1 MFSGPHA
8 LRDIIENAELY
19 PIRGLFQFSD
29 YFPEIDA
36 YYNRTLGFEYG
47 ASTGWTALNEIYNV
61 RPEFSFFPFPL
72 NLHFLNLFSW
82 GIYLISGY
90 EILCRMRIFF
100 EKLYL

>member
-1 MFSGPHA
+1 LIFNNTGRKYLQVLMFSGPLA

-36 YYNRTLGFEYG
+36 YYNRTLGYEFG

-61 RPEFSFFPFPL
+61 SPDCSFFPSPL
-72 NLHFLNLFSW
+72 NLHFLSFIMEYLFNF
-82 GIYLISGY
+82 
-90 EILCRMRIFF
+90 R
-100 EKLYL
+100 

>member
-1 MFSGPHA
+1 MFSGPLA

-61 RPEFSFFPFPL
+61 SPEYSFFPFPL
-72 NLHFLNLFSW
+72 NLHFF
-82 GIYLISGY
+82 
-90 EILCRMRIFF
+90 
-100 EKLYL
+100 